1 MLRRVWRKSNP
12 PTLSCVCM
20 LSHSVIFNS
29 PLSIEFSRQE
39 NYWSGLS
46 FPSPADHPNLGIE
59 SMSPTLAGR
68 FVTTEPPGKPPTL
81 LVGM

>member
-1 MLRRVWRKSNP
+1 MLKRVRRKRNP
-12 PTLSCVCM
+12 PTLLHVCM

-39 NYWSGLS
+39 YWSGLS
-46 FPSPADHPNLGIE
+46 FPSPGDHHNLGIE
-59 SMSPTLAGR
+59 SMSPALAGS